1 MRGVARRQRKT
12 QFSYEGFEVWARART
27 SITGDVVADES
38 SIDRIEHVFVI
49 DRGYGAP
56 SRVCFGSK
64 PVRSAEDQ
72 SMTGGSLRLTSLF
85 GIAQLVTNGR

>member
-1 MRGVARRQRKT
+1 MRGVAKRQRKT

-27 SITGDVVADES
+27 SITGEVVADES
-38 SIDRIEHVFVI
+38 SIDESNMPFVI
-49 DRGYGAP
+49 NRGHGAP
-56 SRVCFGSK
+56 SRVCFGPK

-72 SMTGGSLRLTSLF
+72 SMTGGSLRMTSLI